1 MADDKRRIIFQD
13 IRGGINGIDPPWA
26 IADNEVV
33 DAVNIDLYGTRLGHK
48 RNGTATSGVAF
59 GTTLDTTIHLLHRH
73 VPGTSEAAAE
83 LWGID
88 ADQIGRMAATTTFV
102 NVTLKDAIAGTNAWD
117 WDCCSIRGG
126 IVFAYSSAQTR
137 AHLWDGSTV
146 RRAGLAASGAPTAAN
161 TGAGIYAAVLR
172 YYRQRSTRQSGG
184 ITLGRSEPSASVSF
198 TPSAT
203 GASARVTQ
211 ATVIN
216 EGETHWEVEASIDNV
231 TFYRIATVAIGTTIY
246 DDSAATTSYNSN
258 PLSAATG
265 FYTLQKSYRF
275 VRADQNRVL
284 GYGSWTSTDK
294 QNRIEYSAVIGSSD
308 VGDEERVDTTTNY
321 FNDLDE
327 NDSGP
332 PTGLG
337 GPVMGLFFAFKRR
350 QTWLGTPTG
359 QTSQPYRWDKIS
371 ASIGCVSHKSI
382 AVGEDEDGNPAL
394 YWQSHRGP
402 YRWTLKGGVE
412 YIGRGIEHLILGP
425 TDTLAYRTNGASAF
439 SLYYPDKRQW
449 VMWYAST
456 NQIAAFAYNVLWY
469 HVESG
474 GWTRQP
480 ASDQIGPSLAV
491 AACLFSN
498 TIGATMSQDL
508 KPYYSKFVT
517 LSLTGSI
524 LKGDTGNND
533 EAAGYRAYVDTRAY
547 EPGGA
552 GYYGEIGD
560 AVLMAAASSG
570 TTITLTAI
578 ADFGIQ
584 TKAATVLLTPSAS
597 ETRVTKRVEDS
608 ALAGDVIFVQHR
620 YGDAAATT
628 SAWNIDR
635 LIVPRRQQDP
645 VGA

>member
-1 MADDKRRIIFQD
+1 MADDKRRIIFDD
-13 IRGGINGIDPPWA
+13 IRGGRNGIDPPWA
-26 IADNEVV
+26 IAENEVV

-48 RNGTATSGVAF
+48 MNGTGTSGVVF
-59 GTTLDTTIHLLHRH
+59 GTTLDTAIHLLHRH
-73 VPGTSEAAAE
+73 VPGTSDTAAE

-88 ADQIGRMAATTTFV
+88 ANQIGRMAGTTTFV
-102 NVTLKDAIAGTNAWD
+102 NVTLKDAISGTNAWD
-117 WDCCSIRGG
+117 WDCCSIRGE

-146 RRAGLAASGAPTAAN
+146 RRAGLAASAAPTAGN
-161 TGAGIYAAVLR
+161 TGAGAYANVLR

-211 ATVIN
+211 ATVID

-231 TFYRIATVAIGTTIY
+231 TFYRIATVAIGTTTY

-258 PLSAATG
+258 PLSASTG

-332 PTGLG
+332 PAGLG

-359 QTSQPYRWDKIS
+359 QTTQPYRWDKIS
-371 ASIGCVSHKSI
+371 ASIGCISHKSI
-382 AVGEDEDGNPAL
+382 AVAEDQDGNPAL
-394 YWQSHRGP
+394 YWLSHRGP
-402 YRWTLKGGVE
+402 YRWTLQHGVE
-412 YIGRGIEHLILGP
+412 YIGRGIEDLLLGP
-425 TDTLAYRTNGASAF
+425 TDTMFYRTSSGTVGHI
-439 SLYYPDKRQW
+439 LYYPDKRQVW
-449 VMWYAST
+449 MWWSSNAQSANFY
-456 NQIAAFAYNVLWY
+456 YNVGFY
-469 HVESG
+469 DVITG
-474 GWTRQP
+474 GWSRQP
-480 ASDQIGPSLAV
+480 ASDALGRVQAA

-498 TIGATMSQDL
+498 TIGSTMSNDL
-508 KPYYSKFVT
+508 KPYCSQQ
-517 LSLTGSI
+517 LPGGSSSI
-524 LKGDTGNND
+524 LKADIANSAD
-533 EAAGYRAYVDTRAY
+533 FVQAYVITRAY

-570 TTITLTAI
+570 ATITLYAL
-578 ADFGIQ
+578 ADFGLQ
-584 TKAATVLLTPSAS
+584 TQAASLSLTPAGTEAS
-597 ETRVTKRVEDS
+597 MTKRVQDS
-608 ALAGDVIFVQHR
+608 ALSGDVIWVQHR
-620 YGDAAATT
+620 YGDASAT
-628 SAWNIDR
+628 AGNWNIDR
-635 LIVPRRQQDP
+635 LIVPTRRQGP
-645 VGA
+645 VGS